1 MIDPHAA
8 QPGNQLAPKAG
19 TGHTVPDLVAEG
31 YAAQRR
37 LRSVGVDDIRAAE
50 IAARYRLAAIDE
62 AIAALCA
69 QPRKPHDVAGWIEGA
84 LRRLARRRPCNRW
97 AAGPA
102 GRQPQA

>member
-8 QPGNQLAPKAG
+8 RPADQSAPKAG
-19 TGHTVPDLVAEG
+19 ADHTVPDLVAEG

-37 LRSVGVDDIRAAE
+37 LRSVGVNDTRAAE

-69 QPRKPHDVAGWIEGA
+69 RPRKPDDVAGWIEGT
-84 LRRLARRRPCNRW
+84 LRRLARRRPRDRW
-97 AAGPA
+97 AAGPV
-102 GRQPQA
+102 GRRP